1 MRGSLFS
8 LVRIVTCAD
17 AFLRRFHTLRYY
29 RAGQIFARLIAAGKR
44 RFARVRLQKIL
55 ERPPLCPR
63 GQRIDLLRP
72 AYPSARLVRSLDWT
86 SLEILGHNVVFSRLP
101 DWQAADAE
109 APTRLWRFHLHY
121 HEFLETA
128 AINDSKMDGETIWEW
143 IDAWIHK
150 FGGMM
155 PEAVDDAWHPYVVS
169 RRIPVWVKLLQ
180 SRPPPAPLRQRIVA
194 SLTAQSRWLV
204 KNLEWDVQGNHLLQ
218 NLRALAVAGT
228 FFSGSEVD
236 RWLDL
241 AGAILR
247 DQLREQMLP
256 HGEHFERSPAYHIDA
271 LLALADIRAA
281 GRVGQA
287 AWATQLE
294 APIER
299 MALFLSQ
306 ILHPD
311 GQIPLFGD
319 STLDQYPAPSEV
331 FAALGVPRPPLDDGQ
346 SQSNRI
352 GDYWVFRRG
361 GNCMVF
367 DAGPVGPDHLPAHAH
382 ADLLN
387 CEASWHGKRLF
398 VDGGVADYE
407 DSPERAFCRGTS
419 AHNVLEIDGQNQC
432 DVWSRFRMG
441 RRGWPEKLRCGQDG
455 PFHWAWCAH
464 NAYRFLGVPRVGR
477 LLVCASEGPWVI
489 VDWAEGRGEHRFVQ
503 RLRLGPD
510 WRVAGEGGDRLIVTD
525 GQKSLSVC
533 SLSQAE
539 IHCRPSR
546 YYPFFG
552 RGVPVT
558 VLEQETA
565 ACPPWASGW
574 IVACGDDEPPKVEV
588 DGEAARVYWRGASV
602 AIVLV

>member
-1 MRGSLFS
+1 MIFS
-8 LVRIVTCAD
+8 E

-29 RAGQIFARLIAAGKR
+29 RTEQICARLVATLKR
-44 RFARVRLQKIL
+44 RFARARLRKIL
-55 ERPPLCPR
+55 ERPPLRSR
-63 GQRIDLLRP
+63 GEHLDLLRT
-72 AYPSARLVRSLDWT
+72 AYPSARLMRSLDRT
-86 SLEILGHNVVFSRLP
+86 SLEILGHSVVLSRLP
-101 DWQAADAE
+101 DWQTPDAE

-128 AINDSKMDGETIWEW
+128 ASDDPETDGVTVWGWVE
-143 IDAWIHK
+143 AWILK

-155 PEAVDDAWHPYVVS
+155 PGAVDDAWHPYVVS

-180 SRPPPAPLRQRIVA
+180 SHPPSAPLRDRILA

-218 NLRALAVAGT
+218 NLRALAVAGA
-228 FFSGSEVD
+228 FFSGREAD
-236 RWLDL
+236 RGLDM

-247 DQLREQMLP
+247 DQLREQILP
-256 HGEHFERSPAYHIDA
+256 HGEHFERSPAYHVDA
-271 LLALADIRAA
+271 LLALADIRSA

-287 AWATQLE
+287 AWANQLDE
-294 APIER
+294 PIER
-299 MALFLSQ
+299 MVGFLSQ

-319 STLDQYPAPSEV
+319 STLDQYPAPKEV
-331 FAALGVPRPPLDDGQ
+331 FAGLGVPMPPMGDEPAR
-346 SQSNRI
+346 SNRI

-361 GNCMVF
+361 GSCMIF

-387 CEASWHGKRLF
+387 CEASWQGRRLF

-464 NAYRFLGVPRVGR
+464 NAYRFLGIPRVGR
-477 LLVCASEGPWVI
+477 LMVCAADGPWVI

-510 WRVAGEGGDRLIVTD
+510 WKVVGEGGDRLTVTD
-525 GQKSLSVC
+525 GHESLSVR
-533 SLSQAE
+533 SLFQAE
-539 IHCRPSR
+539 IRCRSSR

-565 ACPPWASGW
+565 ACPPCASGW

-588 DGEAARVYWRGASV
+588 DGRTARVLWRDAKV
-602 AIVLV
+602 EIDLA